1 MQCFDI
7 SDQSL
12 LETLNSA
19 FGGCG
24 GVVML
29 MSTRSELSNSKSCTC
44 KCSNGTL
51 SEEDTNYLKD
61 GQNSPNC
68 SSNLLSCST
77 IFVYRCEGGVLIST
91 EKDFKKRKKKDRAGL
106 VNAVN
111 LITNRS
117 DIYSRGKTQP
127 Y

>member
-1 MQCFDI
+1 MQ
-7 SDQSL
+7 
-12 LETLNSA
+12 
-19 FGGCG
+19 G
-24 GVVML
+24 
-29 MSTRSELSNSKSCTC
+29 
-44 KCSNGTL
+44 SNGTL

-91 EKDFKKRKKKDRAGL
+91 EKDFKKKKKKDRAGL